1 MNRDQILGI
10 SRHILTF
17 GGGFLASAGVVASS
31 DVELGVGA
39 LVTLIGIVWSAFQK
53 KGLAP

>member
-1 MNRDQILGI
+1 MTRDMVLGLA
-10 SRHILTF
+10 RHLMTF
-17 GGGFLASAGVVASS
+17 AGGMLATSGVVASS

>member
-1 MNRDQILGI
+1 MNRDQVLGI
-10 SRHILTF
+10 ARHILTF